1 MSATYTNEKNTS
13 LHMSDLSMTGGSHS
27 ISATSQCSGM
37 KSELEVKRIT
47 QARIAEQRQMLN
59 ARRHSVS
66 SQSRRARSTDQNSLH
81 SGVVSAAPSEL
92 TDSTIPNA
100 ASPHR
105 NSKESEH
112 QSTLTSIIM
121 GSPKQEHNQ
130 MQSVQ
135 IQQQPHALT
144 KIQPSQQRRLV
155 EAQLPHNLYSDRL
168 GQLQL
173 RSSQT
178 SYPSTTRQYV
188 PSQNLITYTPQQ
200 PPSYE
205 QITRSILGAYDTSAL
220 GFATREHLPSVTETG
235 SEGNQSIA
243 SDAISL
249 SDINNSSGTVSLP

>member
-1 MSATYTNEKNTS
+1 
-13 LHMSDLSMTGGSHS
+13 MTGGSHS

-105 NSKESEH
+105 NSKESDH

-130 MQSVQ
+130 MQTVQ
-135 IQQQPHALT
+135 SRHQPHALT

-178 SYPSTTRQYV
+178 RINPSTTRQYV
-188 PSQNLITYTPQQ
+188 PSQHLITYTPQQ

-205 QITRSILGAYDTSAL
+205 QITCSILGAYDTSAL
-220 GFATREHLPSVTETG
+220 GSTTSEHLSSVIVKG

-249 SDINNSSGTVSLP
+249 ADINNSSGTIPLAP